1 MIRKEENNP
10 QKMEK
15 GNLHLE
21 MRNLQ
26 MTHMLC
32 HLMKVRLCFKHV
44 GEYGE
49 TRKLYSDSSSDD
61 DDQDGGHEDFIP
73 CA

>member
-1 MIRKEENNP
+1 MSSDE
-10 QKMEK
+10 
-15 GNLHLE
+15 G
-21 MRNLQ
+21 
-26 MTHMLC
+26 
-32 HLMKVRLCFKHV
+32 KVIYFKHV